1 MSSCNRDGTAHKA
14 CSIFYLVLWKK
25 EKLADSCSKKTESH
39 RAQGWKDNAS
49 QAGKKSKGVTWEEGS
64 TEGLLRGRGRGGRC
78 AEGDEGWHRERFW
91 PARPPEREVRPQ
103 KAAHPIL

>member
-1 MSSCNRDGTAHKA
+1 MEGVLEWSLEECWIEGNTA
-14 CSIFYLVLWKK
+14 
-25 EKLADSCSKKTESH
+25 
-39 RAQGWKDNAS
+39 DN
-49 QAGKKSKGVTWEEGS
+49 QA
-64 TEGLLRGRGRGGRC
+64 RGGRC

>member
-78 AEGDEGWHRERFW
+78 AEGDEG
-91 PARPPEREVRPQ
+91 
-103 KAAHPIL
+103 

>member
-64 TEGLLRGRGRGGRC
+64 TEGLLRGRGRGGSVGKRSRC
-78 AEGDEGWHRERFW
+78 GPWGSRMKGNRCLLLF
-91 PARPPEREVRPQ
+91 
-103 KAAHPIL
+103 